1 MSNYSEFINVDRK
14 ATLTRLDQGLMTQW
28 VVEMYI
34 DKRIIQKIT
43 LGDQQKAK
51 SLAENFVRNDGQA
64 VQTLLSEFV

>member
-1 MSNYSEFINVDRK
+1 MTMYSEFVNVDRK

-51 SLAENFVRNDGQA
+51 SLAENFIRNDGQA

>member
-1 MSNYSEFINVDRK
+1 MTMYSECVNVDRK

-28 VVEMYI
+28 IVEMYI
-34 DKRIIQKIT
+34 DKRVIQKVT

>member
-1 MSNYSEFINVDRK
+1 MSNYREFINVDRK
-14 ATLTRLDQGLMTQW
+14 ATLTRLEQSW

-43 LGDQQKAK
+43 LGDEQKAK
-51 SLAENFVRNDGQA
+51 SLAENFVQNNGQA

>member
-1 MSNYSEFINVDRK
+1 
-14 ATLTRLDQGLMTQW
+14 
-28 VVEMYI
+28 MYI
-34 DKRIIQKIT
+34 DKRVIQKVT